1 MIRTARNRGA
11 SLVTVIV
18 VIAVSGILLA
28 GALGL
33 AYSHYKSIMLTETTS
48 SNRAELDL
56 CDELVRMSL
65 DSTTP
70 NIESL
75 VTGETSPLLLFY
87 TSDDEDAISKS
98 ANADSGIG
106 ENLGDDYLII
116 KIEDG
121 YLTLHSNDEDFR
133 KSLVITLY
141 TTNWQK
147 QAENTYSY
155 TYSYT

>member
-1 MIRTARNRGA
+1 MMHVARNRGA

-33 AYSHYKSIMLTETTS
+33 AYSHYKNIMLTETTS

-65 DSTTP
+65 NNTTKK
-70 NIESL
+70 IASL
-75 VTGETSPLLLFY
+75 GSEPSPLFLFY
-87 TSDDEDAISKS
+87 TSDDKDAISQS
-98 ANADSGIG
+98 ANAESGIE
-106 ENLGDDYLII
+106 ENLGEDYLII
-116 KIEDG
+116 RIEDG
-121 YLTLHSNDEDFR
+121 YLTLHSNDENF
-133 KSLVITLY
+133 KESLVITLY
-141 TTNWQK
+141 TINWQK

-155 TYSYT
+155 T